1 MEIGKAT
8 VKDLPMLRKMEA
20 VAQAQI
26 ARSMLESQLPDADIQ
41 IELLKVRLRIEELE
55 QTMIATW
62 GESQS

>member
-26 ARSMLESQLPDADIQ
+26 ARAMSESRLDPDTQLELM
-41 IELLKVRLRIEELE
+41 KVRLRIEELE